1 MKVVGV
7 FYKGGEHA
15 KEQPKLLGTIE
26 NQLGIRKWLE
36 DQGHTY
42 VVTDDKEGANSQ
54 FDKELV
60 DADVIIST
68 PFHPAYIT
76 KERIAKAKNLKACIT
91 AGIGSDHVDLNA
103 ANDRKVGVYE
113 VTGSNV
119 VSVAEHVVMTIL
131 ALVRNFVPSHEMIIK
146 GDWEVAAVAKNSYD
160 LENKVVATIGVGR
173 IGERVL
179 RRLKPFDC
187 KELLYYDYTSLPAD
201 VEKEI
206 GCRRVE
212 SLEDIV
218 SQADIVTI
226 NCPLHEGTKGL
237 FNKELISKMK
247 DGAWLVNTARGA
259 IVNAQDVA
267 DAVKSGKLMGYGGD
281 VWPYQPAPKDHP
293 WRSMFYKG
301 SQAQGG
307 NAMTPHMSGTS
318 LDAQVRYAAGTK
330 TILDNFFNGKA
341 QKQSDI
347 IVENGEY
354 ASKAYGERAKLA
366 DKVKNFTAYETQK

>member
-1 MKVVGV
+1 M
-7 FYKGGEHA
+7 
-15 KEQPKLLGTIE
+15 
-26 NQLGIRKWLE
+26 
-36 DQGHTY
+36 
-42 VVTDDKEGANSQ
+42 
-54 FDKELV
+54 
-60 DADVIIST
+60 
-68 PFHPAYIT
+68 
-76 KERIAKAKNLKACIT
+76 
-91 AGIGSDHVDLNA
+91 
-103 ANDRKVGVYE
+103 
-113 VTGSNV
+113 

-281 VWPYQPAPKDHP
+281 VWP
-293 WRSMFYKG
+293 
-301 SQAQGG
+301 
-307 NAMTPHMSGTS
+307 
-318 LDAQVRYAAGTK
+318 
-330 TILDNFFNGKA
+330 
-341 QKQSDI
+341 
-347 IVENGEY
+347 
-354 ASKAYGERAKLA
+354 
-366 DKVKNFTAYETQK
+366 

>member
-1 MKVVGV
+1 M
-7 FYKGGEHA
+7 
-15 KEQPKLLGTIE
+15 L
-26 NQLGIRKWLE
+26 
-36 DQGHTY
+36 
-42 VVTDDKEGANSQ
+42 
-54 FDKELV
+54 
-60 DADVIIST
+60 DVIIST

-76 KERIAKAKNLKACIT
+76 RERIAKAKNLKACIT

-103 ANDRKVGVYE
+103 ANEKKIGVYE

-281 VWPYQPAPKDHP
+281 VWP
-293 WRSMFYKG
+293 
-301 SQAQGG
+301 
-307 NAMTPHMSGTS
+307 
-318 LDAQVRYAAGTK
+318 
-330 TILDNFFNGKA
+330 
-341 QKQSDI
+341 
-347 IVENGEY
+347 
-354 ASKAYGERAKLA
+354 
-366 DKVKNFTAYETQK
+366 